1 MQSQLYR
8 SNTFGNSNEERTIQ
22 RSGQTHTPS
31 KKEKYDSYTPRK
43 RYMKEQ
49 EEYDNYRNNQF

>member
-1 MQSQLYR
+1 MQSQSYR
-8 SNTFGNSNEERTIQ
+8 SNTIANSNEERIIQ
-22 RSGQTHTPS
+22 RSWQAHTPS

-49 EEYDNYRNNQF
+49 E

>member
-1 MQSQLYR
+1 MQSQSYR
-8 SNTFGNSNEERTIQ
+8 SNTIANSNEERIIQ
-22 RSGQTHTPS
+22 RSGQAHTPS

-49 EEYDNYRNNQF
+49 E